1 MAGPLPPPKSSRRAP
16 GEPLRV
22 GVVSHGDFMSALIKA
37 LADHL
42 PSWGLQYHHE
52 NTAITR
58 IDFES
63 RVVVAYMN
71 RADHLPARLLSD

>member
-1 MAGPLPPPKSSRRAP
+1 MARA
-16 GEPLRV
+16 GEPLRI

-58 IDFES
+58 IDFDR

-71 RADHLPARLLSD
+71 RADHLPTHLLSE